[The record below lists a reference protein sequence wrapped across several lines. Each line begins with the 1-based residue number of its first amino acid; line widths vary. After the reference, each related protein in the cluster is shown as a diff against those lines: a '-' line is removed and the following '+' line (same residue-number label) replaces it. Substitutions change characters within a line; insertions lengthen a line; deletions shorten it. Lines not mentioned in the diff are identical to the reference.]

1 MFGAVKTRR
10 KEKHSKNQT
19 ARTENEEDHLKEFL
33 NDELTDLEKLLSEE
47 AKLKQMAEEKRQEIS
62 KGIERLEGKMSLFKE
77 EVEKIELQFR
87 HLIENKERK
96 KEETET
102 ELTAGDGELERM
114 GEGEEGGVKPEQAEL
129 ELRLQSKEE
138 ENNLLKKQIAEGEE
152 QFRFESEKK
161 DQEIEELKRRLEQMA
176 GQQQESI

>member
-87 HLIENKERK
+87 HLIENEGMEKEQ
-96 KEETET
+96 TET
-102 ELTAGDGELERM
+102 ELSIGDGELQHM
-114 GEGEEGGVKPEQAEL
+114 QGGEECRVGPEQAEL

-138 ENNLLKKQIAEGEE
+138 ENNLLKKQIAELEE
-152 QFRFESEKK
+152 QFRIEREQRE
-161 DQEIEELKRRLEQMA
+161 QEIQELKKRLEEMSG
-176 GQQQESI
+176 GQEQV